1 MSLTRSFWCF
11 ISYRHADNAEPGR
24 QWATWLHQQIETY
37 EVPADLVGTIN
48 GRGDVIPER
57 IFPVFRDEDEL
68 PADADLASPI
78 FRALDASKFLVVL
91 CSPRALES
99 RYVAEEISY
108 FKKIGRS
115 DRVLAALLHGVP
127 GSQDQECFP
136 KPLRH
141 PVDGAGNLL
150 EDQRAEPIAADFR
163 LADGTEGWTSPE
175 AYRQAL
181 AVKGAIAGAEIER
194 LVGDYRRSLEMA
206 KLKII
211 AGVLGIPLGTLT
223 QRDRAYQLER
233 ERRRARIF
241 RRVAAAMAVLTVAAL
256 AGGIFAMVKKREAES
271 ERRAAMSARDAE
283 AEQRKAAEEA
293 RGVAETRR
301 AEADAAKVLA
311 EQRRVLSETRLARS
325 NILLAE
331 RLASE
336 GNTAAAADALWDVP
350 ERERQWEWGH
360 LLTRAYPEARKF
372 QAVPKEAAAVPQGA
386 RLDPTGTRA
395 LFWASKPTNHEE
407 FNPGAGILR
416 AVALDVDGELVSR
429 EILTT
434 GGLAAVDWSRDG
446 QMLVVDGIVV
456 RIISPDGKNLAEVTC
471 DTAPSS
477 AGFLDA
483 AGKRFA
489 VNLDEGWHLFERHG
503 KSVRQIARLAETCEG
518 ERFAGASPDGSL
530 WGTVTSD
537 TGAMIYDR
545 NGEVVAEFPQAWG
558 AELAFADDGAVA
570 ITTIDE
576 SVTVRLPDGQV
587 KALAP
592 AGDVIRRN
600 TNGITAK
607 WVGRTLFVRTIRAL
621 RTWDMNSA
629 EVEHSGT
636 QWDFASDEVSVGMD
650 AGREW
655 AAVSLAKGQ
664 IVLFKT
670 REMVAVERLAGHQ
683 GLVADLRFGAG
694 DRLSS
699 VGEDGTLR
707 VWFPATG
714 MDIDFEKPIHEV
726 QSESWV
732 SSPEADL
739 GIDPLPGAPGRPYG
753 TRATIAAPDG
763 KRFMTT
769 GDDGLVRIWN
779 PAGPELVLSLTG
791 PAAIGLQ
798 LAVSKDGRKFAGQFL
813 TPGNDW
819 NYQQVWSTEPWTR
832 EASGLS
838 PGQDWKIAYE
848 AERLK
853 RYKAKWIGDP

>member
-37 EVPADLVGTIN
+37 EVPADLVGTTN

-91 CSPRALES
+91 CSPRAVES

-127 GSQDQECFP
+127 GSPDQECFP

-141 PVDGAGNLL
+141 PVDGAGILL
-150 EDQRAEPIAADFR
+150 EDRRAEPIAADFR

-241 RRVAAAMAVLTVAAL
+241 RRVAAAMAVLTVAAVV
-256 AGGIFAMVKKREAES
+256 GGIFAMVKKREAES

-283 AEQRKAAEEA
+283 AQQRKAAEEA

-386 RLDPTGTRA
+386 RLDPTATRA

-416 AVALDVDGELVSR
+416 AVALEVDGELVSR

-446 QMLVVDGIVV
+446 QLLVVDGIVV

-518 ERFAGASPDGSL
+518 ERFAGASPDGNL

-558 AELAFADDGAVA
+558 AELAFAEDGSVA

-576 SVTVRLPDGQV
+576 SVTVRLPDGQL

-726 QSESWV
+726 ESESWV

-753 TRATIAAPDG
+753 TRATITAPDG

-798 LAVSKDGRKFAGQFL
+798 LAVSKDGRKLAGQFL